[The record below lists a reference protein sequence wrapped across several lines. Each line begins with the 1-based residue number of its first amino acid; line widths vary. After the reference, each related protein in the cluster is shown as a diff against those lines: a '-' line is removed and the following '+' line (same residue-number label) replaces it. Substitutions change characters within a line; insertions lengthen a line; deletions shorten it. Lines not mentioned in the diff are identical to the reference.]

1 MDENVGEM
9 ILVDNLERYL
19 KEQLDFTFV
28 NTK

>member
-1 MDENVGEM
+1 M

-28 NTK
+28 NAN